1 MISLANFICDG
12 YKHTSQSSLNI
23 LYCQL
28 AHCNTSM
35 VVWIG
40 GDMPP
45 QTTITTLHEKYA
57 THIPQTNALSP
68 SYIIYYI
75 HGNTTIN
82 ILILQIVCMLHK
94 SHHCIIYELGGNILP
109 PTSVKQYITITRD
122 LAISHLASQQ
132 LLYDVSCQPNSH
144 HITQDILLH
153 CGDICDVYKNQYIQ
167 LGGTLY
173 YNITHLQNSKHTYN
187 NQPFVYHIG

>member
-1 MISLANFICDG
+1 MQ
-12 YKHTSQSSLNI
+12 HTSLNKCI
-23 LYCQL
+23 V
-28 AHCNTSM
+28 S
-35 VVWIG
+35 I
-40 GDMPP
+40 
-45 QTTITTLHEKYA
+45 I
-57 THIPQTNALSP
+57 
-68 SYIIYYI
+68 IIYTWKY
-75 HGNTTIN
+75 NYQCIN
-82 ILILQIVCMLHK
+82 ITNHLF
-94 SHHCIIYELGGNILP
+94 IIEKPQLYHLWVGGGNVLP
-109 PTSVKQYITITRD
+109 PTSVKQYTTITRD

-144 HITQDILLH
+144 HITEDILLH

>member
-1 MISLANFICDG
+1 MQ
-12 YKHTSQSSLNI
+12 HTSLNKCI
-23 LYCQL
+23 V
-28 AHCNTSM
+28 AIIH
-35 VVWIG
+35 
-40 GDMPP
+40 
-45 QTTITTLHEKYA
+45 
-57 THIPQTNALSP
+57 
-68 SYIIYYI
+68 YIYI
-75 HGNTTIN
+75 HGNTIIN

-153 CGDICDVYKNQYIQ
+153 CGDICDVYENQYIQ

-173 YNITHLQNSKHTYN
+173 YNITHLQYSKHTYN
-187 NQPFVYHIG
+187 NQPFVYHIGWWCGIWLRQK